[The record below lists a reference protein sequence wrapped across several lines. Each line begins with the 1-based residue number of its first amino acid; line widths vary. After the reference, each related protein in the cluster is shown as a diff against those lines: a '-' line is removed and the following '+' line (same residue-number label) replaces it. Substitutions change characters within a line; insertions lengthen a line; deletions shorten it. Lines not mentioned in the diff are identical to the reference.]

1 MDGTVLP
8 TEKGTSA
15 NTEAPAKASETA
27 ATEAKAR
34 VEDVTEEEPKICKC
48 LSSTDFTE
56 EQDIRNY
63 QGSCYMAR
71 VYCGIVKEEHEFP
84 AKMTEEERRTAVG
97 KQRKGCGGELKLKI
111 GKMRYPECVLV

>member
-15 NTEAPAKASETA
+15 
-27 ATEAKAR
+27 ATEAKAH
-34 VEDVTEEEPKICKC
+34 VENVTEEEPNICKR
-48 LSSTDFTE
+48 LSSTDFTD

-84 AKMTEEERRTAVG
+84 AKLTEEERRTAVG